1 MYAGMIGL
9 RKASAILV
17 LALDEETSDT
27 LDASAAHACKPMEV
41 FVVNALR
48 RACAREL
55 ALAIRTADQVGES
68 MTGDPAAAPAA
79 PARSEQAA
87 LFPKAPDGV
96 GLRHNRN
103 QYGHEFGEVRREPGD
118 GERLYT
124 VEEAA
129 AIERLGT
136 STIHREIGR
145 GHLEVWRP
153 TPRTLRIPDSALRK
167 FRADIRPSIRGRG

>member
-1 MYAGMIGL
+1 MYAGIIGL

-17 LALDEETSDT
+17 LALDEEMADD
-27 LDASAAHACKPMEV
+27 LDAGAMHACKPMEV
-41 FVVNALR
+41 FVVDALR

-68 MTGDPAAAPAA
+68 TTGDPAAAAAA
-79 PARSEQAA
+79 PARSEQTA

-103 QYGHEFGEVRREPGD
+103 QYGREFGEVRREPGD

-124 VEEAA
+124 VDEAA

-136 STIHREIGR
+136 STIHREIKR

-153 TPRTLRIPDSALRK
+153 TPKTLRIPDSALRK
-167 FRADIRPSIRGRG
+167 FRTDIRPSIHGRG